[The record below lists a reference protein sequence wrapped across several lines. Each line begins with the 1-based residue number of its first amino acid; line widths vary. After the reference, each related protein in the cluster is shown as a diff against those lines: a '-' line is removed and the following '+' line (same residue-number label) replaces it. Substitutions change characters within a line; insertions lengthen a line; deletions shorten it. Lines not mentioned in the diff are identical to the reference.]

1 MKCGFTYH
9 FNSGKLKDKSNWR
22 RIKLKLFREAL
33 IILGIYL
40 VGELVSTSLHLPI
53 PGNIV
58 GLVILFILLW
68 TKIVKVDNISNVTN
82 FLLDHLAFFF
92 IPAGVGLMASLGII
106 KTTWWQL
113 LIVCVLTTT
122 IIIGVTGII
131 VQSIS
136 RKTKEKTLKRNEG
149 GIFGDID

>member
-1 MKCGFTYH
+1 M
-9 FNSGKLKDKSNWR
+9 
-22 RIKLKLFREAL
+22 IKLKLFREAL

-40 VGELVSTSLHLPI
+40 VGELLSTSLHLPI
-53 PGNIV
+53 PGNIL
-58 GLVILFILLW
+58 GMVILFILLF

-106 KTTWWQL
+106 KSTWWQL
-113 LIVCVLTTT
+113 LIVCILTTT

-136 RKTKEKTLKRNEG
+136 RKTEEKN
-149 GIFGDID
+149 I